1 MKIRNAKISE
11 LKEIYEILNKN
22 PELQGGTGS
31 ETYSKSW
38 IKSAITDRKRE
49 IFLIAEEKGTIIG
62 LLSAE
67 LWKNK
72 KYSFIID
79 LFVKPDCRKRG
90 IASALLKKYEEKCKN
105 MGINKFIGLVLT
117 SNRRMQAFM
126 KKKNYKKGS
135 EFYYYEKSV

>member
-72 KYSFIID
+72 KYNIF
-79 LFVKPDCRKRG
+79 RR
-90 IASALLKKYEEKCKN
+90 EER
-105 MGINKFIGLVLT
+105 I
-117 SNRRMQAFM
+117 RRQTA
-126 KKKNYKKGS
+126 N
-135 EFYYYEKSV
+135 